1 MQAGA
6 CHPEEFVDDLV
17 SPLSAARVSL
27 RLDEAHLPSR
37 PSRPP
42 RPHVAEAR
50 AQQCCRTTEPP
61 KLSPSHPIRRVFQ
74 AHGTA
79 TAQHWLLSLV
89 VTISVSV
96 LLCYPA
102 VFQINSP
109 AAAGLRNLPKH
120 VWTSTTEI
128 EGERSVDVVVRQVWV
143 HGDYMSALNQTVLHK
158 ALDVQNTLISNG
170 FDARIPKQTMAV
182 ARGEPG
188 CVSPVRGEGW
198 GWQSPL
204 MYWDCSRQ
212 ALEHDKNILDTI
224 NARSRDQTSMNLTL
238 RPSTVFAG
246 KHFTNSKL
254 QAADALVLTLFERSE
269 HPEIGELWNVRA
281 RALAQALEQDWVM
294 FPQDGQ
300 VSRNSLYEFRLKP
313 MSRLDDL
320 FLAGSYMITSIYV
333 IWKMMQLRA
342 VKSWF
347 GLLITIGA
355 KMAICIIASF
365 SLCTWLGVDLARIP
379 RPWFPAVV
387 FCYGLGNIFRLINA
401 VLETP
406 PEMPPQQRIGNA
418 LGEVGHLSLA
428 VAFQNLALIYICS
441 RFVSPW
447 VADFCVFAAV
457 TLVFDFV
464 YHLTFFVAV
473 LSVDVQR
480 MELSDS
486 IGQADLANGSK
497 KKQPERQSWL
507 AALKEGSTPLS
518 TRFAGTVAIFSII
531 LAINWHFFDTN
542 DQQLS
547 FATVRKKFM
556 TKRQRRSTGLQWS
569 SPPINQARTPAEWL
583 KLHDHNTA
591 RELFALVKPG
601 AHSFIARIY
610 DPILVVQKGA
620 QGRDKPQVPT
630 TLMGYLRRF
639 AQGHTFPAAL
649 MAVFLIAGV
658 TLLMNYLLWTGLPEA
673 KDEEADE
680 NIFSVKTLP
689 TQQTLDIVH
698 MSSCSKGYLMG
709 VSLDRTTSIWVN
721 GRSGYIPTT
730 LQTASM
736 KPKLWP
742 IVASALDDSGTF
754 LAIANDAGRI
764 GMWSVPSSRFVMFP
778 NVDFRGQVPALF
790 SFVNITRHDNE
801 RTYVMILS
809 PDGYLTELEART
821 GIHRTKRVSASAI
834 LCAQIYVNAKGDANL
849 VFVCKPGEVHILSLQ
864 EPNNT
869 SAEVVASLD
878 PGPPPDSNPSKVHC
892 IHGVPNLG
900 LIFALRD
907 ERAEIF
913 DFGSKALIQTFEIGH
928 VKPHSFRVMHSAR
941 RQCSCG
947 ATAVQTVSVVYAEQD
962 REHMIMQ
969 TFGPDTSTSQICLGK
984 PLDRA
989 KNNCRGLESA
999 TEAVFCVD
1007 SAGVWESTGT
1017 SSIMGVR
1024 RRAHSGCASSAASD
1038 DDDDDDVP
1046 NSVTPTSAVRQR
1058 SNKPETTLVA
1068 SRIPNGFA
1076 NGHRHTQA
1084 STDDA
1089 DTWEAWSLSST
1100 GEFRSRSLLPDDY
1113 NEMEDD
1119 IEDDLFVVAPGPIT
1133 RLGKRSVAVGFGN
1146 TVKIITL
1153 GKELFDGVTMQ
1164 NGGLDIGIGSY
1175 RARARR
1181 GADRKAL

>member
-1 MQAGA
+1 MIW
-6 CHPEEFVDDLV
+6 FLLY
-17 SPLSAARVSL
+17 PLRG
-27 RLDEAHLPSR
+27 
-37 PSRPP
+37 
-42 RPHVAEAR
+42 
-50 AQQCCRTTEPP
+50 TTEPP
-61 KLSPSHPIRRVFQ
+61 KLSPSHPIRRAFQ

-79 TAQHWLLSLV
+79 TARHWLLSLV

-102 VFQINSP
+102 VFQTNSP

-128 EGERSVDVVVRQVWV
+128 EGERPADVVVRQVWV

-158 ALDVQNTLISNG
+158 ALDVQDALINYG
-170 FDARIPKQTMAV
+170 FDAGNPAPLGIM
-182 ARGEPG
+182 ARGDLG
-188 CVSPVRGEGW
+188 CVAPTPGEGW

-212 ALEHDKNILDTI
+212 ALDGDTDILNTI
-224 NARSRDQTSMNLTL
+224 NARSRDRTAMNLTL

-246 KHFTNSKL
+246 KHFTNSRL

-269 HPEIGELWNVRA
+269 HPEVGNLWNARA
-281 RALAQALEQDWVM
+281 RALAQALDKDWVM

-300 VSRNSLYEFRLKP
+300 VLRNSLYEFRLKP
-313 MSRLDDL
+313 MSKLDDL

-347 GLLITIGA
+347 GLLITICA
-355 KMAICIIASF
+355 KMSICIIASF
-365 SLCTWLGVDLARIP
+365 SLCTWLGIDLARIP

-441 RFVSPW
+441 RFVSPV

-486 IGQADLANGSK
+486 IGQADLAHGSK
-497 KKQPERQSWL
+497 KKKRPERQPWL
-507 AALKEGSTPLS
+507 AALMEGTTPLS

-542 DQQLS
+542 DQHLS
-547 FATVRKKFM
+547 FATVRRKFQA
-556 TKRQRRSTGLQWS
+556 KRQRRSNGPQWK

-583 KLHDHNTA
+583 QLHDHNTA

-601 AHSFIARIY
+601 AHSFVALIY
-610 DPILVVQKGA
+610 DPILIVQKGA
-620 QGRDKPQVPT
+620 QGRDKPQAPT
-630 TLMGYLRRF
+630 TLIGYLRRF

-658 TLLMNYLLWTGLPEA
+658 TLLMNYLLWTGLPEV
-673 KDEEADE
+673 KDEDE
-680 NIFSVKTLP
+680 VNEDSFSVKTLP

-698 MSSCSKGYLMG
+698 ISSCSKGCLMS

-721 GRSGYIPTT
+721 GRLGYTPTT

-742 IVASALDDSGTF
+742 IVASALDESGAF
-754 LAIANDAGRI
+754 LAIANDTGRI
-764 GMWSVPSSRFVMFP
+764 GMWSMPNSRFVMFP
-778 NVDFRGQVPALF
+778 HVDFRGQVPALF
-790 SFVNITRHDNE
+790 SFVNIIRNDNE
-801 RTYVMILS
+801 RPYVMILS

-821 GIHRTKRVSASAI
+821 GIHRTKRVSVSAV
-834 LCAQIYVNAKGDANL
+834 LCAQIYVNAKCEANL

-869 SAEVVASLD
+869 SSEVVASLD
-878 PGPPPDSNPSKVHC
+878 PGPPPDSNPSKVQC
-892 IHGVPNLG
+892 IQSVPSLG

-913 DFGSKALIQTFEIGH
+913 DFSSKALIHAFEIGH

-941 RQCSCG
+941 RQCLCG
-947 ATAVQTVSVVYAEQD
+947 TSAIQTLSVVYAEQD
-962 REHMIMQ
+962 KEHMIMQ
-969 TFGPDTSTSQICLGK
+969 TFSLDPLTSQICLAK

-989 KNNCRGLESA
+989 KHNCQGLESA
-999 TEAVFCVD
+999 TEAVFCVE
-1007 SAGVWESTGT
+1007 SAGVWESTDT
-1017 SSIMGVR
+1017 SSVVGVR
-1024 RRAHSGCASSAASD
+1024 RRVHSSRASSAASD

-1046 NSVTPTSAVRQR
+1046 NSVIRTSAVRQR
-1058 SNKPETTLVA
+1058 SNKPEPALVSSRA
-1068 SRIPNGFA
+1068 SNGFT
-1076 NGHRHTQA
+1076 NGFRHPQS
-1084 STDDA
+1084 STDEA

-1119 IEDDLFVVAPGPIT
+1119 AEDDLFVVAPGPVA

-1146 TVKIITL
+1146 TVRIITL
-1153 GKELFDGVTMQ
+1153 GKELFDGMIVQ
-1164 NGGLDIGIGSY
+1164 NGGLDIGLGGY
-1175 RARARR
+1175 RARVRR
-1181 GADRKAL
+1181 GTDRKAL

>member
-1 MQAGA
+1 MRRICTRVLEYSSPRGLRARKGA
-6 CHPEEFVDDLV
+6 CTCIRPQ
-17 SPLSAARVSL
+17 
-27 RLDEAHLPSR
+27 AH
-37 PSRPP
+37 
-42 RPHVAEAR
+42 
-50 AQQCCRTTEPP
+50 AQRYFRTTEPP
-61 KLSPSHPIRRVFQ
+61 KLSPSHPIRRAFQ

-89 VTISVSV
+89 VTISISV

-102 VFQINSP
+102 VFQTNSP

-128 EGERSVDVVVRQVWV
+128 EGNYPPDVVVRQVWV
-143 HGDYMSALNQTVLHK
+143 HDDYMSALNKTVLRK
-158 ALDVQNTLISNG
+158 ALDVQDALVSSGFHRSNTESSRMVDSG
-170 FDARIPKQTMAV
+170 SS
-182 ARGEPG
+182 G
-188 CVSPVRGEGW
+188 CVVPGPGESW

-204 MYWDCSRQ
+204 MYWDCSQ
-212 ALEHDKNILDTI
+212 EALEHDTNILDTI
-224 NARSRDQTSMNLTL
+224 TARSKDKTPMNLTL

-246 KHFTNSKL
+246 KHFINSQL
-254 QAADALVLTLFERSE
+254 QAADALVLTLLDQSGYSE
-269 HPEIGELWNVRA
+269 VGELWNARA
-281 RALAQALEQDWVM
+281 SALAQELGADWIM

-300 VSRNSLYEFRLKP
+300 ISRNSLYEFRLKP

-320 FLAGSYMITSIYV
+320 FLAGSYMITTIYV

-365 SLCTWLGVDLARIP
+365 SLCTWLGIDLARIP

-486 IGQADLANGSK
+486 IGQANLTHGSK
-497 KKQPERQSWL
+497 KKRPERQSWL
-507 AALKEGSTPLS
+507 AALMEGTTPLS

-531 LAINWHFFDTN
+531 LAINWHFFDAS

-556 TKRQRRSTGLQWS
+556 SKRHRRTVRQWS

-591 RELFALVKPG
+591 RELFALIKPG

-610 DPILVVQKGA
+610 DPILIVRKGA
-620 QGRDKPQVPT
+620 QGRDKPQLPA
-630 TLMGYLRRF
+630 TLIGYLRRF
-639 AQGHTFPAAL
+639 ARGHTFSAAL
-649 MAVFLIAGV
+649 MVVSLIAGV
-658 TLLMNYLLWTGLPEA
+658 TLLMNYLLWTGLPEV
-673 KDEEADE
+673 KDEDE
-680 NIFSVKTLP
+680 ENEDFFSIRTLP

-698 MSSCSKGYLMG
+698 MSTCPRGYLMG

-721 GRSGYIPTT
+721 GRSGYVPTT

-742 IVASALDDSGTF
+742 IVASALDESGAF
-754 LAIANDAGRI
+754 LAIATDAGRI
-764 GMWSVPSSRFVMFP
+764 GLWSVPNCRFLMFP

-790 SFVNITRHDNE
+790 SFVNITRNDNE
-801 RTYVMILS
+801 RPYVMILS

-821 GIHRTKRVSASAI
+821 GIHRTQRVSASAV
-834 LCAQIYVNAKGDANL
+834 LCAQIYVNAKGEANL

-864 EPNNT
+864 EPNNA
-869 SAEVVASLD
+869 SSEVVASLD

-892 IHGVPNLG
+892 IHGVPSLG

-907 ERAEIF
+907 ERAEVF
-913 DFGSKALIQTFEIGH
+913 EFSSKALIHAFEIGH
-928 VKPHSFRVMHSAR
+928 ARPHTFRVMHSAR
-941 RQCSCG
+941 RQCPCG
-947 ATAVQTVSVVYAEQD
+947 ASAVQTLSIAYAEQD
-962 REHMIMQ
+962 REHVLMQ
-969 TFGPDTSTSQICLGK
+969 TFSPGPSSPQICLGK

-989 KNNCRGLESA
+989 KHNCRGLEVA
-999 TEAVFCVD
+999 AETIFCVD
-1007 SAGVWESTGT
+1007 RAGVWESTGS
-1017 SSIMGVR
+1017 SSIVGIR
-1024 RRAHSGCASSAASD
+1024 KRGQSGIASSVVSD
-1038 DDDDDDVP
+1038 DDDNDDYDIP

-1058 SNKPETTLVA
+1058 ASKPEPAHVA
-1068 SRIPNGFA
+1068 SRISNRFTNGL
-1076 NGHRHTQA
+1076 RHAHTP
-1084 STDDA
+1084 A
-1089 DTWEAWSLSST
+1089 DEGDLWEAWSLSST
-1100 GEFRSRSLLPDDY
+1100 GELRCRSLLHDDY
-1113 NEMEDD
+1113 SDMEDD
-1119 IEDDLFVVAPGPIT
+1119 AEDDLFVVAPGPVA
-1133 RLGKRSVAVGFGN
+1133 RLGQRSVAVGFGN

-1153 GKELFDGVTMQ
+1153 GKELFDGMTVQ
-1164 NGGLDIGIGSY
+1164 NGGLDVGLGSY
-1175 RARARR
+1175 RARTRR
-1181 GADRKAL
+1181 GTDRKAL